1 MSTRP
6 DGLRSTR
13 FLVALIVVGLLGGT
27 AAAFALTEQ
36 LKLERSPVYRTH
48 VGKLLGPSC
57 GILHCPK
64 RVPIRF
70 VLRKPE
76 TLTVTIVDSS
86 DRVVRTLLS
95 RTPRPKGLQR
105 FLWDGRDD
113 SGQVVP
119 AGTYKPRVHL
129 GRDRTILM
137 PNPIH
142 VDTSAPH
149 VSVLSVKPRVFSPD
163 SDGRSD
169 LVRIR
174 VRASQPARALL
185 FVDGKFRLRLKRY
198 GGVGSL
204 RWFGSGFPAGRY
216 RLTVRAVDRAGNV
229 SAPVNA
235 GVVRIRFVSV
245 RPHVLHAAPGAKLHF
260 RVRTDARKARW
271 RLGRSRGLSGPGSL
285 VLRAPR
291 PGRHVLVVT
300 VNGHTARA
308 LVIVEPHS

>member
-1 MSTRP
+1 MSSDSLRRTRV
-6 DGLRSTR
+6 
-13 FLVALIVVGLLGGT
+13 LVALIVVGLLGGT

-86 DRVVRTLLS
+86 NRVVRTLLS

-119 AGTYKPRVHL
+119 AGTYKPRVRL
-129 GRDRTILM
+129 TRDYRTILM

-142 VDTSAPH
+142 VDMSAPRRRC
-149 VSVLSVKPRVFSPD
+149 S
-163 SDGRSD
+163 RSSHGAS
-169 LVRIR
+169 RRTATAAAIACGSGSG
-174 VRASQPARALL
+174 RAS
-185 FVDGKFRLRLKRY
+185 
-198 GGVGSL
+198 
-204 RWFGSGFPAGRY
+204 
-216 RLTVRAVDRAGNV
+216 
-229 SAPVNA
+229 
-235 GVVRIRFVSV
+235 
-245 RPHVLHAAPGAKLHF
+245 
-260 RVRTDARKARW
+260 
-271 RLGRSRGLSGPGSL
+271 
-285 VLRAPR
+285 LRAR
-291 PGRHVLVVT
+291 SCSWTGT
-300 VNGHTARA
+300 YECG
-308 LVIVEPHS
+308 